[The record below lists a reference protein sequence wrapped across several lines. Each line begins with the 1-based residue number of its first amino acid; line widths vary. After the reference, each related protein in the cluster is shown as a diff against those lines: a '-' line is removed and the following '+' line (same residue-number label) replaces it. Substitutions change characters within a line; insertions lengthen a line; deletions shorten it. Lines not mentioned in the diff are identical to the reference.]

1 MKLLSLFKFKTKKTD
16 IKPLILKLFKS
27 ISSNLFVEFQKDI
40 YSWPKANNIKQY
52 ECFILS
58 KFLIDYSFSI
68 SSSNLDKNIINEF
81 NKLSESVFIELHDKD
96 YSAAF
101 IYDEMKSIINDK
113 YNLFMSLRKDN
124 KAPEC
129 WHLIY
134 SALTDRSSQTQLQG
148 DIIGLKKAIKSMEN
162 KPSLIE
168 LSSMFE
174 NRIVRNLKTI
184 ESFDLAEILFRQN
197 IRIIKKE
204 FGSVDIH
211 KQLSVKK

>member
-1 MKLLSLFKFKTKKTD
+1 MKLLSLFKFNRKKTD
-16 IKPLILKLFKS
+16 IKPFISKLYKS

-40 YSWPKANNIKQY
+40 YNWSKASNIKQY

-68 SSSNLDKNIINEF
+68 SNTDIDKNSINQF
-81 NKLSESVFIELHDKD
+81 NKLSESVFIELHDKN
-96 YSAAF
+96 YSQVF
-101 IYDEMKSIINDK
+101 TYDDMKNIINDK
-113 YNLFMSLRKDN
+113 YNLFTLLRKDN
-124 KAPEC
+124 KPPEC
-129 WHLIY
+129 WNLIY
-134 SALTDRSSQTQLQG
+134 SALTERSSQSQIQG
-148 DIIGLKKAIKSMEN
+148 DIIGLKKAIKSMKN

-168 LSSMFE
+168 LNTAFE
-174 NRIVRNLKTI
+174 DRIVRNLKTI

-204 FGSVDIH
+204 FGSIDIS